1 MDRVYPHHVAPAW
14 SVHGG
19 PHMPGG
25 HGLPLSP
32 GWRRPCC
39 RGAAEADGR
48 QQSNRC
54 LTGGGRC
61 GKVVVAF
68 RSAAAAGIPL
78 PACGTLH
85 GDQEDVRVGQ
95 KAVRFS
101 DLSGQLIT
109 EDDAPARIVVREP
122 PELADGPVEIE
133 ALAAEARAIEQAGL
147 GVAVVD
153 VCLPGD
159 DEPRRVVID
168 VEEFGKLATDTP
180 MSELLTTARPAR
192 RAPRPAAAATVRGDR
207 PGYAT
212 LEHAGKPHKGKT
224 TAAEHQLFTEHF
236 DWFDHLLAAHRHRLF
251 IPSPPGY
258 LRRYGLPQPPPARGS
273 APD

>member
-32 GWRRPCC
+32 AWRRPCC
-39 RGAAEADGR
+39 RGAAEADTR

-68 RSAAAAGIPL
+68 RSAAAAGILL
-78 PACGTLH
+78 PACRTLH
-85 GDQEDVRVGQ
+85 GDQEDVHVGQ
-95 KAVRFS
+95 KTVRVS
-101 DLSGQLIT
+101 DLNGQLIT
-109 EDDAPARIVVREP
+109 EDDAPARLVVREH
-122 PELADGPVEIE
+122 PELADGPLEIE
-133 ALAAEARAIEQAGL
+133 ALAAEARAIEQAAL
-147 GVAVVD
+147 RVAVVD

-159 DEPRRVVID
+159 DEPRRVAID

-224 TAAEHQLFTEHF
+224 TEAEQRLVRRDLDPINHR
-236 DWFDHLLAAHRHRLF
+236 LAAPGRPLVRPSHPDHVAPHR
-251 IPSPPGY
+251 PA
-258 LRRYGLPQPPPARGS
+258 QP
-273 APD
+273 